1 MNFRGEK
8 RAGIHVFFADF
19 RMRKYTRICE
29 FPRAEIHAEM
39 CITACGNTLNQVQ
52 KNSSMYSRSCMID
65 SFDFR
70 VIVFCW

>member
-8 RAGIHVFFADF
+8 RAGIHDFYADF

-29 FPRAEIHAEM
+29 FPRAEIHAER

-52 KNSSMYSRSCMID
+52 KNSSLKG
-65 SFDFR
+65 
-70 VIVFCW
+70 